1 MILRNQSILLPFY
14 SQDNNHSLETQEL
27 CYAQKVT
34 SQVFTIHCTQRLMY
48 LSHAPVAGHDDLC
61 GVLHGAALLQP
72 AQPHQADHGETGHCR
87 YLNTDMYA
95 MFNHV
100 Q

>member
-1 MILRNQSILLPFY
+1 MTFFLGHAVHNDY
-14 SQDNNHSLETQEL
+14 L
-27 CYAQKVT
+27 C
-34 SQVFTIHCTQRLMY
+34 
-48 LSHAPVAGHDDLC
+48 PVAGHDDLRW
-61 GVLHGAALLQP
+61 VLHGAALLQP

-95 MFNHV
+95 MFDHV